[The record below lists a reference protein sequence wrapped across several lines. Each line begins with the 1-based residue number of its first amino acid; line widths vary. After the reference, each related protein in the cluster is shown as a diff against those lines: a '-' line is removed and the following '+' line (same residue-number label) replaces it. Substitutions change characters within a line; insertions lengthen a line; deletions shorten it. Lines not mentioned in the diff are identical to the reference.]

1 MDKKTLLAAAAHKLT
16 LQPSSSPSA
25 SSSPTA
31 LLEPP
36 AAAPARARIEPAPGD
51 SPPPPPTRAAIV
63 KARPVVSKGI
73 TLRPSNLEKLDA
85 LELSL
90 RKQGI
95 KASHS
100 GLIQIAI
107 DRLEDGA
114 PLAAAYR
121 ELLKLDLR
129 LK

>member
-1 MDKKTLLAAAAHKLT
+1 MDKKALLAAATRKLER
-16 LQPSSSPSA
+16 QPTPPANLESSPADDTTAPPPLIESA
-25 SSSPTA
+25 ATKTK
-31 LLEPP
+31 
-36 AAAPARARIEPAPGD
+36 AAARK
-51 SPPPPPTRAAIV
+51 V
-63 KARPVVSKGI
+63 QPVVSKGI
-73 TLRPSNLEKLDA
+73 TLRPANVEKLDK

-95 KASHS
+95 KAGHS

-107 DRLEDGA
+107 DLLEDNA
-114 PLAAAYR
+114 QLAAAYR

>member
-1 MDKKTLLAAAAHKLT
+1 MDKKTLLAEAVRKLDRQQQASNPLT
-16 LQPSSSPSA
+16 PISPALPEA
-25 SSSPTA
+25 SS
-31 LLEPP
+31 E
-36 AAAPARARIEPAPGD
+36 
-51 SPPPPPTRAAIV
+51 AIATER
-63 KARPVVSKGI
+63 KKQPLSRGERVVSKGI
-73 TLRPSNLEKLDA
+73 TLRPSNLEKLDK

-95 KASHS
+95 KAGHS

-107 DRLEDGA
+107 DLLEDNA
-114 PLAAAYR
+114 RLASAYR

>member
-1 MDKKTLLAAAAHKLT
+1 MDKKTLLAEAARKLER
-16 LQPSSSPSA
+16 QPTPPVPSDSSEIED
-25 SSSPTA
+25 A
-31 LLEPP
+31 LP
-36 AAAPARARIEPAPGD
+36 AAGSAKKSLASRPEVALRK
-51 SPPPPPTRAAIV
+51 V
-63 KARPVVSKGI
+63 QPVVSKGI
-73 TLRPSNLEKLDA
+73 TLRPSNVQKLDK

-95 KASHS
+95 KAGHS

-107 DRLEDGA
+107 DLLKDN
-114 PLAAAYR
+114 PQLATAYR

>member
-1 MDKKTLLAAAAHKLT
+1 MDKKTLLAEATKKLER
-16 LQPSSSPSA
+16 QQSS
-25 SSSPTA
+25 
-31 LLEPP
+31 
-36 AAAPARARIEPAPGD
+36 APAPMPTPESDDTADGRVAP
-51 SPPPPPTRAAIV
+51 STRA
-63 KARPVVSKGI
+63 KPVVSKGI
-73 TLRPSNLEKLDA
+73 TLRPTNVEKLDR

-95 KASHS
+95 KAGHS

-107 DRLEDGA
+107 DLLEDNA
-114 PLAAAYR
+114 QLAKAYR

>member
-1 MDKKTLLAAAAHKLT
+1 MDKKTLLAEATRKLERQPVPTAADPAV
-16 LQPSSSPSA
+16 SPSIDHG
-25 SSSPTA
+25 
-31 LLEPP
+31 
-36 AAAPARARIEPAPGD
+36 AAPPEKAELGPKAKPVAR
-51 SPPPPPTRAAIV
+51 
-63 KARPVVSKGI
+63 KAQPVVSKGI
-73 TLRPSNLEKLDA
+73 TLRPANVEKLDR

-95 KASHS
+95 KAGHS

-107 DRLEDGA
+107 DLLKDDA
-114 PLAAAYR
+114 QLAVAYR

>member
-1 MDKKTLLAAAAHKLT
+1 MDKKALLAAATRKLER
-16 LQPSSSPSA
+16 QP
-25 SSSPTA
+25 T
-31 LLEPP
+31 PP
-36 AAAPARARIEPAPGD
+36 AHLDSSLADETAALPAPLIEPAA
-51 SPPPPPTRAAIV
+51 TKTKAA
-63 KARPVVSKGI
+63 ARKVQPVVSKGI
-73 TLRPSNLEKLDA
+73 TLRPANVEKLDK

-95 KASHS
+95 KAGHS

-107 DRLEDGA
+107 DLLEDNA
-114 PLAAAYR
+114 QLAAAYR

>member
-1 MDKKTLLAAAAHKLT
+1 MDKKTLLAEATRKLERQQAPASPLTSSETGLDAPVAKEAA
-16 LQPSSSPSA
+16 SPSK
-25 SSSPTA
+25 SGVVI
-31 LLEPP
+31 
-36 AAAPARARIEPAPGD
+36 R
-51 SPPPPPTRAAIV
+51 
-63 KARPVVSKGI
+63 KAQPVVSKGI
-73 TLRPSNLEKLDA
+73 TLRPANVAKLDK

-95 KASHS
+95 KAGHS

-107 DRLEDGA
+107 DLLEDNA
-114 PLAAAYR
+114 QLAGAYR

>member
-1 MDKKTLLAAAAHKLT
+1 MDKKALLAAATRKLER
-16 LQPSSSPSA
+16 QPTPPAQLDSSSVDD
-25 SSSPTA
+25 TA
-31 LLEPP
+31 VPI
-36 AAAPARARIEPAPGD
+36 A
-51 SPPPPPTRAAIV
+51 PPTESAAS
-63 KARPVVSKGI
+63 KAKATPRKVQPVVSKGI
-73 TLRPSNLEKLDA
+73 TLRPANVEKLDK

-95 KASHS
+95 KAGHS

-107 DRLEDGA
+107 DLLEDNA
-114 PLAAAYR
+114 QLASAYR